1 MKNFSKTFIYA
12 LLIFVLLSGTYALIQ
27 VEFKSPKQVARSELG
42 ADINAGRVEKITVE
56 EDTLAIRMKDG
67 SEATSRKEAEAGLSE
82 SLKNY
87 GVDAEKLRDVSIEIK
102 SIGGAA
108 GWVGVVFPPP
118 SPPFL

>member
-27 VEFKSPKQVARSELG
+27 GEFKSPKQVALSELV

-67 SEATSRKEAEAGLSE
+67 SEVTSRKEAEAGLSQVQTRRR
-82 SLKNY
+82 LKL
-87 GVDAEKLRDVSIEIK
+87 GVSHTRQTRWD
-102 SIGGAA
+102 G
-108 GWVGVVFPPP
+108 
-118 SPPFL
+118 